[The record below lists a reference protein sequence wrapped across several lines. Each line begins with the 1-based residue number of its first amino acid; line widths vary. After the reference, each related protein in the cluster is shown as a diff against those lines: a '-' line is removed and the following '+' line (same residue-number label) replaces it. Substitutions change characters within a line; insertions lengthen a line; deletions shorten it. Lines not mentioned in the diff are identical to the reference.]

1 LPAKNE
7 KLAIPNPGLEKV
19 VQFCLTFPSGVILSL
34 GGRQRLQEAQ
44 KQSEI
49 QFNSGRVYT
58 LEELNELTGLSPK
71 TLTKVRTRKNP
82 VDRQTLE
89 EYFRAFNLTLT
100 PSDYM
105 QPNAE
110 VRTNQQLV
118 IPIQQDWGEAI
129 DVSFFY
135 GRRSELATLEQ
146 LILLDRCR
154 LVAILGMGG
163 IGKTALSVKLAQQ
176 IQNEFEY
183 VIWRSLRNAP
193 PLETL
198 LGELIFFLSE
208 GQETQGEIKLLLQCL
223 RSSRSLIILD
233 NVETILLPGECA
245 GKYRSGYENYGELLR
260 LIGETAHSSCLLLT
274 SREKPVEV
282 AALEGIELSVR
293 SLQLTGSLSA
303 AKALLEAKGL
313 SGSETEKQ
321 ILGDRYGCNPLALK
335 IVATSIQDLFAGDIA
350 AFLAEDVTVFNS
362 IQKLLE
368 QQFNRLSSLEQ
379 TIMYWLA
386 INREWTTI
394 SELADDIFPI
404 VSKAN
409 ILEAL
414 ESLSW
419 RSLIDKQA
427 GSYTQQP
434 VVMEYVTERLIEQ
447 VTHEIA
453 AASSPLS
460 LFYSHALLKATLQDY
475 IRESQKRLILEP
487 IAAQLRTS
495 FVSAKAIEQHFQKIL
510 KLLRNSETPL
520 SGYGGGNLINLAH
533 HLQIDLTGYDFSS
546 LRIWQA
552 DLQGVNLQ
560 QVNFAYADL
569 AKSVFTQTFGSILSV
584 AFSQNG
590 KFLAV
595 GDTKGEIHLWQVS
608 PPRLL
613 FTFQG
618 HTSWG
623 FISSLESRWQNS
635 CQ

>member
-1 LPAKNE
+1 
-7 KLAIPNPGLEKV
+7 
-19 VQFCLTFPSGVILSL
+19 
-34 GGRQRLQEAQ
+34 
-44 KQSEI
+44 
-49 QFNSGRVYT
+49 
-58 LEELNELTGLSPK
+58 
-71 TLTKVRTRKNP
+71 
-82 VDRQTLE
+82 
-89 EYFRAFNLTLT
+89 
-100 PSDYM
+100 
-105 QPNAE
+105 
-110 VRTNQQLV
+110 
-118 IPIQQDWGEAI
+118 
-129 DVSFFY
+129 
-135 GRRSELATLEQ
+135 
-146 LILLDRCR
+146 
-154 LVAILGMGG
+154 
-163 IGKTALSVKLAQQ
+163 
-176 IQNEFEY
+176 
-183 VIWRSLRNAP
+183 
-193 PLETL
+193 
-198 LGELIFFLSE
+198 
-208 GQETQGEIKLLLQCL
+208 
-223 RSSRSLIILD
+223 
-233 NVETILLPGECA
+233 
-245 GKYRSGYENYGELLR
+245 
-260 LIGETAHSSCLLLT
+260 
-274 SREKPVEV
+274 
-282 AALEGIELSVR
+282 
-293 SLQLTGSLSA
+293 
-303 AKALLEAKGL
+303 
-313 SGSETEKQ
+313 
-321 ILGDRYGCNPLALK
+321 LALK